1 MTKPIDPRRRT
12 RCRAGVSP
20 LGRACALVLLTVL
33 GPMASAATFP
43 DLYAIIV
50 PQNGGTG
57 APAQSRTQDEVVR
70 FAMGQL
76 LTRVTGRRDAAFE
89 PALGDMLR
97 SAGEYVEQIGPLD
110 RDNLIVRFNAR
121 SVEASL
127 VRLEQPV
134 WGPER
139 PQTLVWI
146 AIDAGLG
153 QRELMP
159 AEPQLSSPSAELGEL
174 LATVRSE
181 LATVASERGLVL
193 TLPLLDI
200 DDMSALT
207 FADVWG
213 GFADR
218 IERASA
224 RYRPDDILVGQ
235 IRIAGFGPVARWT
248 LLRDG
253 REIALPGQSVS
264 EGLDALAD
272 LYAAEF
278 STIGRAS
285 ATAVTV
291 LGVHTLEDYGRVMRY
306 MESLSVLDSVVPDE
320 LADGTLRL
328 RVAARGGDSALQRVL
343 GLGQVLRPVAGDGGL
358 TFTLGP

>member
-1 MTKPIDPRRRT
+1 MRGPIDPCRRT
-12 RCRAGVSP
+12 SCRAVGDA
-20 LGRACALVLLTVL
+20 LGRACAVVLLTVL
-33 GPMASAATFP
+33 GQTAPAATFP

-50 PQNGGTG
+50 PQDGAGTT
-57 APAQSRTQDEVVR
+57 AQGRTQDEVVR

-89 PALGDMLR
+89 PALGGMLQ

-121 SVEASL
+121 SIEASL
-127 VRLEQPV
+127 IRLEQPV
-134 WGPER
+134 WGSER

-153 QRELMP
+153 RRELMP
-159 AEPQLSSPSAELGEL
+159 AEPQLTTPSAELGEL
-174 LATVRSE
+174 LANVRNE
-181 LATVASERGLVL
+181 LASVASERGLVL

-200 DDMSALT
+200 DDMSTLT

-224 RYRPDDILVGQ
+224 RYGADDILIGQ
-235 IRIAGFGPVARWT
+235 IRVAGFGPVARWT
-248 LLRDG
+248 LLRGG
-253 REIALPGQSVS
+253 REIALPGQSVT

-306 MESLSVLDSVVPDE
+306 MESLSVLDSVVPDQ
-320 LADGTLRL
+320 LGDGTLRL
-328 RVAARGGDSALQRVL
+328 RVAARGGDFALRRVL
-343 GLGQVLRPVAGDGGL
+343 GLGQILTPVAGDGGL